1 MNNFTN
7 TRVVTVKN
15 KKKKGNK
22 EKLCVESIT
31 VIKVQSSI
39 SKTETSNSV
48 EQTFLWQSLSRQ
60 CRISSG
66 K

>member
-1 MNNFTN
+1 MKTTVPESKQRILKKRTHYIKNKMNNFTN

-39 SKTETSNSV
+39 
-48 EQTFLWQSLSRQ
+48 
-60 CRISSG
+60 
-66 K
+66 